1 MSFARPTHL
10 PVKNMKWPR
19 QTVPEQSSF
28 ATLGIVS
35 IRAALPCPVKK
46 TGPTCAGRD
55 SMSQE
60 PGPAT
65 VWQGSVHHPPLSVF
79 IGVTIGVTSRG
90 VGPGND

>member
-1 MSFARPTHL
+1 MSFARPTHF

-19 QTVPEQSSF
+19 QTVPEQSSC
-28 ATLGIVS
+28 ATPGIVS

-60 PGPAT
+60 PRPAT
-65 VWQGSVHHPPLSVF
+65 VRQGSVHHPPLSVF
-79 IGVTIGVTSRG
+79 IGGTFGVTSRG